1 MSTFNSAQNP
11 VPTAAARVAKGKQPS
26 FKRRI
31 RMEQAARLEGQLYK
45 DAEIAQ
51 FLDMTVAG
59 LAQLKADPEYAIVR
73 MEVLT
78 GVVSTVQ
85 EEMIA
90 SMEYKHERMRAM
102 IPQALQNL
110 YDLARSS
117 NENVKLKATA
127 EILDREGTMA
137 KVSRIGLATQD
148 QGGVGT
154 VIDDEIASNLLGI
167 QKIQAERAEKSAKE
181 AKTVAEAG
189 STTIQ

>member
-154 VIDDEIASNLLGI
+154 VLDDEIASNLLGI

>member
-1 MSTFNSAQNP
+1 
-11 VPTAAARVAKGKQPS
+11 
-26 FKRRI
+26 
-31 RMEQAARLEGQLYK
+31 
-45 DAEIAQ
+45 
-51 FLDMTVAG
+51 
-59 LAQLKADPEYAIVR
+59 
-73 MEVLT
+73 
-78 GVVSTVQ
+78 
-85 EEMIA
+85 MIA

-181 AKTVAEAG
+181 AKTVAETG